1 MPRFFTG
8 AVDGQSALITG
19 EDARHIALALRM
31 KTGERVTVCD
41 SAGRDYQ
48 CVIREISPERVLLG
62 VQEVAVSAGEPGVEI
77 TLYQAMPK
85 GDKLETIIQ
94 KAVELGVCRIV
105 PVLTRR
111 CVSRPDEK
119 SMRRKLERYNKISLE
134 AAKQCGR
141 GCVPEVGEL
150 TEFRTAVGWMK
161 NDPLAIFFYENAD
174 EPLRNALPARLPD
187 RMSILVGSEGG
198 FEPQEAQYA
207 AENGLI
213 PASLGS
219 RILRCETAPLA
230 ALAAILYH
238 AGDI

>member
-1 MPRFFTG
+1 VWTAPEGIT
-8 AVDGQSALITG
+8 SASSGNLPGT
-19 EDARHIALALRM
+19 
-31 KTGERVTVCD
+31 
-41 SAGRDYQ
+41 
-48 CVIREISPERVLLG
+48 VLLG
-62 VQEVAVSAGEPGVEI
+62 VQEVAFPQGSPAVEI

-94 KAVELGVCRIV
+94 RLWNWEHCRIV

-119 SMRRKLERYNKISLE
+119 SMHRKLERYNKISLE

-150 TEFRTAVGWMK
+150 TEFRSAVGRMK
-161 NDPLAIFFYENAD
+161 NDRWRSFFMRTRTDRCGMRSRA
-174 EPLRNALPARLPD
+174 PAD

-207 AENGLI
+207 AENWLI
-213 PASLGS
+213 PASLAAGS
-219 RILRCETAPLA
+219 CARNRAACRARRNFISCRGYLTPGRDNICKLRIK
-230 ALAAILYH
+230 I
-238 AGDI
+238 